1 MKTLKNRVL
10 SGAMAGVL
18 AMSLAVPA
26 FAASN
31 QTIITGS
38 YEAVDIA
45 VTVPQTG
52 TALINP
58 YGLDV
63 QVAEDPLDNA
73 NTNKVTISGQQVVS
87 APMSIKNQSA
97 MDLKV
102 SATVTGAVATG
113 SDLRFATTTTKGSG
127 TEGSDDYVAPAT
139 TKSVFAY
146 LEAAPEASLTGLS
159 TGASVNAAAIA
170 TAYAAWAPSTY
181 DASKHIIVGTRGV
194 TQDLVTLRAAT
205 VGGTAASPTYTY
217 NAGSIALLRLTGD
230 CVATPRGA
238 TWADTDG
245 FTATIAYTFAPA
257 QLTKY
262 TITAGTIDNDGSAGN
277 ATLTPVADTVAGDTV
292 TLAITADNQ
301 ADNITVTV
309 KDASGATVAT
319 GAASNGGSGTAFT
332 YSFTMPEGNVTV
344 DIHSAV

>member
-26 FAASN
+26 FAADN

-45 VTVPQTG
+45 VTVPRTG

-63 QVAEDPLDNA
+63 QVAEDPLDNT

-87 APMSIKNQSA
+87 APMSIKNESA
-97 MDLKV
+97 MDLSV
-102 SATVTGAVATG
+102 SATVTGEVATG
-113 SDLRFATTTTKGSG
+113 SDLRFALGSTNGSG

-159 TGASVNAAAIA
+159 TSVNAAAIA

-205 VGGTAASPTYTY
+205 LGGTAAAPTVTY

-230 CVATPRGA
+230 CVASPRGA
-238 TWADTDG
+238 AWADTDG
-245 FTATIAYTFAPA
+245 FTATIAYTFSPA

-262 TITAGTIDNDGSAGN
+262 TVTVNTPTATGAGVN
-277 ATLTPVADTVAGDTV
+277 PATVAAVPDTVAGDTV
-292 TLAITADNQ
+292 TLNITADNQ
-301 ADNITVTV
+301 SDIVTVTV
-309 KDASGATVAT
+309 KNGTETVAT

-332 YSFTMPEGNVTV
+332 YSFTMPAANVTV
-344 DIHSAV
+344 DVVSSDT